1 MNKLVISLGGSI
13 FSAEEKYLMNF
24 IEIMKGRKS
33 YAIVVGGGKIARER
47 ISLLREMEASEYHL
61 DKMGIQA
68 TRLNALTVSLA
79 LGNSMDIPKSIDEA
93 LEYLELYGKVVMGG
107 TEPGHTTDA
116 VSLLLAEAYGAKRV
130 VNITDIDYIYDKN
143 PKLRGAKRYSSISFE
158 DILDLLNKE
167 ARNAGQN
174 FPMDILSINIARRSG
189 IEIDVVSFKDQDN
202 VRRALEGEDFKGTR
216 ILNGKSIKK

>member
-13 FSAEEKYLMNF
+13 FSAEEKNLMNF
-24 IEIMKGRKS
+24 IEIMREKKN
-33 YAIVVGGGKIARER
+33 YAIVVGGGKIARDR
-47 ISLLREMEASEYHL
+47 ISLLREMKASEYHL

-79 LGNSMDIPKSIDEA
+79 LGNAMDIPKSIDEA

-130 VNITDIDYIYDKN
+130 VNVTDIDYIYDKN
-143 PKLRGAKRYSSISFE
+143 PKLKGARRYSSISFE
-158 DILDLLNKE
+158 DILDLLNQE

-189 IEIDVVSFKDQDN
+189 IEIDVVSFRNAENLKK
-202 VRRALEGEDFKGTR
+202 ALEGEDFEGTR
-216 ILNGKSIKK
+216 IIPGKSVKK